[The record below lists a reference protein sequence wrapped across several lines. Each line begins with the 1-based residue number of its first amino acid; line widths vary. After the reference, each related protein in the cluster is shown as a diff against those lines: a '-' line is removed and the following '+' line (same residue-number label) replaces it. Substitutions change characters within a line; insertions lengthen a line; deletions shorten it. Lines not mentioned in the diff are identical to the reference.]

1 MATNNFKPFAT
12 AANANVT
19 AQADW
24 EALPAL
30 LSGFMAGK
38 ASSAQVNKAIRQA
51 SFIAAALAQYT
62 ANKSGLDVLD
72 DGDLNG
78 FISKMGT
85 AFGKDFQALDATLTA
100 LAGLATGANK
110 LPYFTGNDTAALT
123 DLTQV
128 GRDIIG
134 KSTIADILT
143 YLGLSD
149 AFLIKD
155 KYLSA
160 SLNLNTLG
168 GDGKYGIY
176 AQPVTNNAS
185 LSKNYPTQEAGSL
198 LVSPAAYNGL
208 QVYITLSGLIWSRYS
223 LDSTNTNWSQWV
235 RQALKSELDDGL
247 ALKFDSSSLSTTG
260 KALVAKSTVADMR
273 TYLQLF
279 SAAQRDVGTGANQI
293 PDMNAF
299 SGSIVSK
306 GYQKFPGGLIIQW
319 GINNASVGGTSGNGE
334 DVSYAIPFPNGCLS
348 LTATFDNGGPVIP
361 AAAASFVDNVYFK
374 LRCSEASGSYIFR
387 WIALGF

>member
-185 LSKNYPTQEAGSL
+185 LSKNYPTQEAGTL

-208 QVYITLSGLIWSRYS
+208 QVYITLSGLIWSRHS

>member
-110 LPYFTGNDTAALT
+110 LPYFTGNDTAAQT
-123 DLTQV
+123 DLTSV

-134 KSTIADILT
+134 KNTIADILT
-143 YLGLSD
+143 YLGLSVFSHD
-149 AFLIKD
+149 AITSLIYSPD
-155 KYLSA
+155 KKYNLSVNNDGA
-160 SLNLNTLG
+160 WGCGFTGSG
-168 GDGKYGIY
+168 GWN
-176 AQPVTNNAS
+176 P
-185 LSKNYPTQEAGSL
+185 LSMSAG
-198 LVSPAAYNGL
+198 
-208 QVYITLSGLIWSRYS
+208 
-223 LDSTNTNWSQWV
+223 
-235 RQALKSELDDGL
+235 
-247 ALKFDSSSLSTTG
+247 
-260 KALVAKSTVADMR
+260 
-273 TYLQLF
+273 
-279 SAAQRDVGTGANQI
+279 GTGATNVAGALANLASITIGGDYVIIDLPGCRVQI
-293 PDMNAF
+293 FDRILDSDPTIGNIKTTAVKFPVAF
-299 SGSIVSK
+299 SKRCDFIGYSK
-306 GYQKFPGGLIIQW
+306 YTNPATLCSCEGNTMTGFVAAVVNVLGVVDTTSQFRFIAW
-319 GINNASVGGTSGNGE
+319 GE
-334 DVSYAIPFPNGCLS
+334 
-348 LTATFDNGGPVIP
+348 
-361 AAAASFVDNVYFK
+361 
-374 LRCSEASGSYIFR
+374 
-387 WIALGF
+387 

>member
-143 YLGLSD
+143 YLGLRTAAKADVVGTVSQSGGVPTGAIIERGSNSNGEYTKFAD
-149 AFLIKD
+149 GTLICCFTKSVESITSNPSGGTTNL
-155 KYLSA
+155 YFSTESVFTFPATFVGTRPAVAPSA
-160 SLNLNTLG
+160 
-168 GDGKYGIY
+168 
-176 AQPVTNNAS
+176 P
-185 LSKNYPTQEAGSL
+185 
-198 LVSPAAYNGL
+198 
-208 QVYITLSGLIWSRYS
+208 
-223 LDSTNTNWSQWV
+223 
-235 RQALKSELDDGL
+235 
-247 ALKFDSSSLSTTG
+247 LST
-260 KALVAKSTVADMR
+260 
-273 TYLQLF
+273 
-279 SAAQRDVGTGANQI
+279 
-293 PDMNAF
+293 
-299 SGSIVSK
+299 
-306 GYQKFPGGLIIQW
+306 
-319 GINNASVGGTSGNGE
+319 GGTSSWPSVRG
-334 DVSYAIPFPNGCLS
+334 SS
-348 LTATFDNGGPVIP
+348 LTGTSLALISNVQN
-361 AAAASFVDNVYFK
+361 AAAYLGYTAV
-374 LRCSEASGSYIFR
+374 GR
-387 WIALGF
+387 WF